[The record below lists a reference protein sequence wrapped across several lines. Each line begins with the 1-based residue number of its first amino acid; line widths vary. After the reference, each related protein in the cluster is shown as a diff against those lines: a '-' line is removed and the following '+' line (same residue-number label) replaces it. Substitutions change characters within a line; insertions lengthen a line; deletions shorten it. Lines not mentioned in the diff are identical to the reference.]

1 LLVLPELQGVRKYPK
16 LDGNEQSERSTNMTI
31 TIKDIYYRQNEE
43 VFEYKD
49 IYIETN
55 IGVLRLYVSSLRFVN
70 DVNLQSMHRVSE
82 IDGLKVK
89 YGDLN
94 IVEVRR
100 TYDNDIFF
108 LISGRFILAV
118 EYILNSNF
126 KHSVQDFRIIE
137 DLDELHKRDL
147 EDFKEL
153 DKVELPSGD

>member
-1 LLVLPELQGVRKYPK
+1 LQGVRKYPK
-16 LDGNEQSERSTNMTI
+16 LDRNPNKGERCKYMTI
-31 TIKDIYYRQNEE
+31 TIKDIHYRQNEE

-55 IGVLRLYVSSLRFVN
+55 IGVLRLYVSSLGFAN
-70 DVNLQSMHRVSE
+70 DVNLQLMHRLNE
-82 IDGLKVK
+82 INGLKTK

-94 IVEVRR
+94 IMEVRR

-126 KHSVQDFRIIE
+126 NHSVQEFRIIE
-137 DLDELHKRDL
+137 DLGELHKADF

-153 DKVELPSGD
+153 DKVELPSGY

>member
-1 LLVLPELQGVRKYPK
+1 
-16 LDGNEQSERSTNMTI
+16 MTI
-31 TIKDIYYRQNEE
+31 TLKDIYHRQNEE
-43 VFEYKD
+43 IFEYMD
-49 IYIETN
+49 IFLETN
-55 IGVLRLYVSSLRFVN
+55 IGVLTLSVSSLGFAN
-70 DVNLQSMHRVSE
+70 DVNLQLMHRVNE

-126 KHSVQDFRIIE
+126 KHSVQELRIIE
-137 DLDELHKRDL
+137 DLGELHRRDF
-147 EDFKEL
+147 EDFKNL
-153 DKVELPSGD
+153 DKVELPSGY